1 VGKGLAAG
9 RAQPGG
15 EPFRFGLMASPLPI
29 FTWRVSGRAV
39 AVDILSGVSGDWLRS
54 LTWISALVSGV
65 LLWLW
70 RPRRP
75 HLAALGSANVFGVAN
90 IGAGIYVLSHLG
102 DDRWAVAQRTDSA
115 LLRCLI
121 PLLLGSFWDPLTRSE
136 VSLMKSSVTLATRF
150 GVRAGGWPRES
161 ER

>member
-1 VGKGLAAG
+1 VGKGLDAG
-9 RAQPGG
+9 RARPGG
-15 EPFRFGLMASPLPI
+15 EPFGFGLTASPLSI

-102 DDRWAVAQRTDSA
+102 DDRWGGGAEDRPGAPSLSDTPVVGQ
-115 LLRCLI
+115 
-121 PLLLGSFWDPLTRSE
+121 FWDPLTRS
-136 VSLMKSSVTLATRF
+136 
-150 GVRAGGWPRES
+150 
-161 ER
+161 